1 MSTAVPKL
9 LSLLCDICYSV
20 LQEAAGQLLL
30 VNGDLFSETFFQ
42 SMATEVSELLRAVPA
57 LEINEIARQFALQ
70 TDQVVS
76 CLKEHLGSTI
86 QGA

>member
-1 MSTAVPKL
+1 MP
-9 LSLLCDICYSV
+9 
-20 LQEAAGQLLL
+20 QEEAGRVSL
-30 VNGDLFSETFFQ
+30 VNGDLFSETFFR
-42 SMATEVSELLRAVPA
+42 SMALEVSELLRTVPA

-70 TDQVVS
+70 ADQVLS